1 MREIFVN
8 NTTIE
13 DTINE
18 LNVALGGELIEQW
31 GEYTLSFKNE
41 FGEGTIRSIGF
52 DWGLSLLDF
61 DVNFKEVTK
70 IVFKTVDKKL
80 VEFIFISEG
89 YLEYKNHSTEEFV
102 NLERYQNIIVSS
114 LDSEKKTFIFPKSQ
128 QVKVNFIQ
136 VVTKDYLKKKN
147 NNVQYLDKVLKSVF
161 KDNDPNT
168 SFKHLGNY
176 NLQIADQVK
185 QLGDSYDNGVIR
197 TLSIEGQLNLI
208 MAMQILEHQ
217 NSESGLPLVD
227 SISKDTIKKIQEL
240 SNYIIDHLADSLTIA
255 ELSKIS
261 GLGPKKIQLGFKML
275 YSKTVNEYT
284 RDLKLE
290 VARDQLTNSDLSIS
304 EIVYNIG
311 FKSRS
316 YFSKIFNERYG
327 ILPNE
332 YRTKIKNKKA

>member
-1 MREIFVN
+1 MREILIN

-18 LNVALGGELIEQW
+18 LNVALDGNLVEKW
-31 GEYTLSFKNE
+31 GEYTLTFNNE
-41 FGEGTIRSIGF
+41 FGAGVIRSIGF

-70 IVFKTVDKKL
+70 IIFKTIDKKL

-89 YLEYKNHSTEEFV
+89 YLEYKGKISEDFV

-114 LDSEKKTFIFPKSQ
+114 LETNKKTFIFPKSQ

-147 NNVQYLDKVLKSVF
+147 NNTEYLDKVLKSVF

-176 NLQIADQVK
+176 NLKIADKVK
-185 QLGDSYDNGVIR
+185 ELGDSYDNGIIR

-217 NSESGLPLVD
+217 NSETSKSITD
-227 SISKDTIKKIQEL
+227 SLSKDTIKKIQEL
-240 SNYIIDHLADSLTIA
+240 SNHIIDNISEPLTIA
-255 ELSKIS
+255 ELSKLS
-261 GLGPKKIQLGFKML
+261 GLGPKKIQLGFKIL

-290 VARDQLTNSDLSIS
+290 IARDQLTNDDLSIS
-304 EIVYNIG
+304 EIVYSIG

-316 YFSKIFNERYG
+316 YFSKIFHERYG

-332 YRTKIKNKKA
+332 YRIQVREK